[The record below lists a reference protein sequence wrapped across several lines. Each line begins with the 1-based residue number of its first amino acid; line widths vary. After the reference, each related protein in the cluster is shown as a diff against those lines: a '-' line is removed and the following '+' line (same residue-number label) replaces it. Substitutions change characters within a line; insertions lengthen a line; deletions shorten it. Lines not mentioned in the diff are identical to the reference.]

1 MAVRASLMSERP
13 HVSIDHRSGNADKLM
28 NATLHTLGE
37 PPLPSMAGMQGAAEA
52 ADLHDRW
59 ARFVAQELC
68 SFSIRAR
75 GESNFR
81 VDAWTR
87 SEGGFVVAH
96 FTTVAGRAQLE
107 RTPTEIS
114 RDSRD
119 NYCLYLPLLGEH
131 EVQQCNRDIVLKPA
145 SLTLLTTGEPYVQTK
160 RGDNDT
166 LYLLMPRAFVDQR
179 LTHGEDICANVVD
192 AQHGVGRLAM
202 DTVASLCRQAAS
214 MSREEFVGACNLA
227 GELVL
232 LGLSGTG
239 DLTSNSR
246 SIRASN
252 LARAKRIIRTR
263 LADPDLTPDDVAREC
278 GLSLRYLHDLFQ
290 DDGRTVREYLVGER
304 LHAARRMLEHAVA
317 GSSTVTEICMACG
330 FSSPSVFSTAFRRAF
345 GISPR
350 DVVRRDR
357 QPQR

>member
-1 MAVRASLMSERP
+1 MSQRWR
-13 HVSIDHRSGNADKLM
+13 VSIDRARHPDNVM
-28 NATLHTLGE
+28 NATFHTLGE
-37 PPLPSMAGMQGAAEA
+37 STLPSSTGRQGRGDDQ
-52 ADLHDRW
+52 DLHDRW
-59 ARFVAQELC
+59 AHFVAQQLC
-68 SFSIRAR
+68 SFSIRSR

-81 VDAWTR
+81 VNAWTR

-119 NYCLYLPLLGEH
+119 NYCLYLPLQGEH

-166 LYLLMPRAFVDQR
+166 LYLLMPRTFVDQR

-192 AQHGVGRLAM
+192 AQQGVGRLAM
-202 DTVASLCRQAAS
+202 DTVASLCKQAAR
-214 MSREEFVGACNLA
+214 MSRQEFVGACNLA

-232 LGLSGTG
+232 LGLSGVG
-239 DLTSNSR
+239 DLTANSR

-252 LARAKRIIRTR
+252 LARAKRIIRARMT
-263 LADPDLTPDDVAREC
+263 DPDLAPDDVAREC
-278 GLSLRYLHDLFQ
+278 GLSLRYLHDLFH

-304 LHAARRMLEHAVA
+304 LHAARRMLERAVV
-317 GSSTVTEICMACG
+317 GSATITEICMACG
-330 FSSPSVFSTAFRRAF
+330 FSTPSVFSTAFRQAF

-350 DVVRRDR
+350 EVMRRDR
-357 QPQR
+357 KPQG